1 MVIAH
6 KDRLARFGVELI
18 QHLCD
23 VHGTMLLVLN
33 TETLSLEQEMVQD
46 LVAIVDCFS
55 ARLYGLRNHR
65 KALKKR
71 LPMQR
76 AHKIRLNPTPEQE
89 QYFRKASGT
98 ARFVYNWG
106 LAEIKRALDDGR
118 TPESA
123 LGLKARFNAI
133 KREQFPWV
141 FEVTKCAAEGAFRN
155 LGAAL
160 KNFFASKRGERKG
173 KQMGFPKWKSRRKGY
188 SSFYLANDR
197 FSVDGHELIVP
208 KLGRVNMTE
217 PLRFAGKIMGATI
230 SERAGWWWV
239 SIQVDVPHEPH
250 AHQGHAVGVDVGV
263 KDLAVDSDG
272 QRYEN
277 QAPLRKAIR
286 TVRRLARRVS
296 RRIKG
301 SQNRRKAVLKLA
313 RAHYRVAC
321 LRADVHHKATTKI
334 VRKAALIGVE
344 DLNVAGMLKNRK
356 LAQALSDASLRQ
368 FHRQL
373 DYKAEWHGSRVQALG
388 RFYPSS
394 KLHNGCGGYKDDLDL
409 ADRVWVCPACHKVV
423 DRDLNAARNIRDEAL
438 RMRASPVVA
447 TSGCQLPVDAV

>member
-1 MVIAH
+1 
-6 KDRLARFGVELI
+6 
-18 QHLCD
+18 
-23 VHGTMLLVLN
+23 
-33 TETLSLEQEMVQD
+33 
-46 LVAIVDCFS
+46 
-55 ARLYGLRNHR
+55 
-65 KALKKR
+65 
-71 LPMQR
+71 MQR

-106 LAEIKRALDDGR
+106 LAEIKRALDEGEQ
-118 TPESA
+118 PASA
-123 LGLKARFNAI
+123 LDLKARFNAI
-133 KREQFPWV
+133 TRERFPWV
-141 FEVTKCAAEGAFRN
+141 YEVTKCAVEGAFRN

-160 KNFFASKRGERKG
+160 GNFFASKRGARKG
-173 KQMGFPKWKSRRKGY
+173 KPMGFPKWKSRRKGFG
-188 SSFYLANDR
+188 SFYLANDK
-197 FSVDGHELIVP
+197 FSVDGHFLNVP

-217 PLRFAGKIMGATI
+217 PLRVVGKILGATI

-239 SIQVDVPHEPH
+239 SIQVDVPHQPP

-272 QRYEN
+272 LRYEN
-277 QAPLRKAIR
+277 QALFRKAIG
-286 TVRRLARRVS
+286 TLRRLSRRVS
-296 RRIKG
+296 RRTKG
-301 SQNRRKAVLKLA
+301 SQNRRKAVVKLA

-321 LRADVHHKATTKI
+321 LRADVHHKATTQI

-344 DLNVAGMLKNRK
+344 DLNLAGMLKNRK
-356 LAQALSDASLRQ
+356 LAQALSDASLHE

-373 DYKAEWHGSRVQALG
+373 HYKAEWHGSTVQAIG

-409 ADRVWVCPACHKVV
+409 ADRVWVCPACHTQV

-438 RMRASPVVA
+438 RLRASPVVA
-447 TSGCQLPVDAV
+447 TSGCQLPVDGM